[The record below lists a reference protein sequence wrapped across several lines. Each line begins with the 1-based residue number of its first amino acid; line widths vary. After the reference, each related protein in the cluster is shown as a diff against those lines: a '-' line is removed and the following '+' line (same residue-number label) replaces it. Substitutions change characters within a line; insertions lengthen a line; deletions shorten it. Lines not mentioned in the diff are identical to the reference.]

1 MKVILSRKGFDS
13 SYGRTASPIL
23 PDGTLLSLPIP
34 SKTETLRFTDLH
46 YNSWSYYDVIK
57 ALRPASKIKE
67 KYTCHLD
74 PDIRKEVMPRTGVWQ
89 PAFGQE
95 GTALSH
101 LQNQEVGVGDLFLFY
116 GWFRRTELSDGRLR
130 YVQRAPDLHIIY
142 GYLQIGDVITHEE
155 DVPEWLVGH
164 PHNTAERWRRGRN
177 AIYVAS
183 ERLSIQPELA
193 GAGCLTMS
201 ERLVLT
207 KKGCLRRVWDLPDFM
222 QNVPIT
228 YNADAWQDEGFVSA
242 ARGQEFVFDANDDVI
257 GWVKDMLLSGSR
269 WNSPTAVI

>member
-57 ALRPASKIKE
+57 VLRPASKIKK

-95 GTALSH
+95 GAALSH
-101 LQNQEVGVGDLFLFY
+101 LQNQGVGVGDLFLFY

-222 QNVPIT
+222 RDVPIT

-242 ARGQEFVFDANDDVI
+242 ARGQEFVFDANNDVI
-257 GWVKDMLLSGSR
+257 DWVKDMLLSGSR
-269 WNSPTAVI
+269 